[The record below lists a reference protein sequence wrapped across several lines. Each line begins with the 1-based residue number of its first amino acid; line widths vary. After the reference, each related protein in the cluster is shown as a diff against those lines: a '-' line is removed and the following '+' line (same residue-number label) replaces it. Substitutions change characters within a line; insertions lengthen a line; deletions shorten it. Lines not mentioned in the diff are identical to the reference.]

1 MFQDGSPPQADDIL
15 KPVVQ
20 QPKDG
25 IIFPFIWLDG
35 ARERKSSTKKVGEQP
50 PTYFISS
57 TVGQEPWLLTISTVQ
72 SALSEAAA
80 SDLLTSKV
88 CEIINNSIEKVIDS

>member
-35 ARERKSSTKKVGEQP
+35 ARERKSSTKEGRGTAPNLQM
-50 PTYFISS
+50 
-57 TVGQEPWLLTISTVQ
+57 
-72 SALSEAAA
+72 
-80 SDLLTSKV
+80 TS
-88 CEIINNSIEKVIDS
+88 